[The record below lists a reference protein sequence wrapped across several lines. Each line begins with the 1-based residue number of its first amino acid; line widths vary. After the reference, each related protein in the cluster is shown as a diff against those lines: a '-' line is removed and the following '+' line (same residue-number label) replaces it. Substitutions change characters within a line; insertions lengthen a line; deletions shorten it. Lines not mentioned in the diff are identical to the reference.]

1 MNLHSTGIKDQ
12 KHKIICQIADI
23 VWGEGPGGA
32 RSDPPETGVLL
43 PGSVTYKKYVQLFA
57 ERLVAKTTPALY
69 SDTNYTSNNARY
81 GEHFLP
87 ITEPAQYWAIE
98 NFIPL
103 FVQLRDAV
111 THRCHHRQIS
121 TKTGRN

>member
-81 GEHFLP
+81 SIFCSFLSL
-87 ITEPAQYWAIE
+87 IV
-98 NFIPL
+98 L
-103 FVQLRDAV
+103 FYSYSFLADF
-111 THRCHHRQIS
+111 
-121 TKTGRN
+121 

>member
-1 MNLHSTGIKDQ
+1 MNLDSTGIKDQ
-12 KHKIICQIADI
+12 KHKIICLIADI
-23 VWGEGPGGA
+23 VRGEGPAGA

-81 GEHFLP
+81 SIFSSFLS
-87 ITEPAQYWAIE
+87 
-98 NFIPL
+98 FIVL
-103 FVQLRDAV
+103 FYFQSFLADF
-111 THRCHHRQIS
+111 
-121 TKTGRN
+121 

>member
-12 KHKIICQIADI
+12 MHKIICQIADI
-23 VWGEGPGGA
+23 GA

-81 GEHFLP
+81 REHL
-87 ITEPAQYWAIE
+87 AS
-98 NFIPL
+98 
-103 FVQLRDAV
+103 V
-111 THRCHHRQIS
+111 
-121 TKTGRN
+121 

>member
-43 PGSVTYKKYVQLFA
+43 PGSVTYVQL
-57 ERLVAKTTPALY
+57 LAKTTPALY
-69 SDTNYTSNNARY
+69 SDTNYTSSNNR
-81 GEHFLP
+81 
-87 ITEPAQYWAIE
+87 
-98 NFIPL
+98 
-103 FVQLRDAV
+103 
-111 THRCHHRQIS
+111 
-121 TKTGRN
+121 

>member
-12 KHKIICQIADI
+12 KHKIICLIADI
-23 VWGEGPGGA
+23 GV

-81 GEHFLP
+81 SIFCSFRP
-87 ITEPAQYWAIE
+87 
-98 NFIPL
+98 
-103 FVQLRDAV
+103 
-111 THRCHHRQIS
+111 S
-121 TKTGRN
+121 

>member
-43 PGSVTYKKYVQLFA
+43 PGSVTYKKYIQEIFLID
-57 ERLVAKTTPALY
+57 
-69 SDTNYTSNNARY
+69 DTW
-81 GEHFLP
+81 EH
-87 ITEPAQYWAIE
+87 E
-98 NFIPL
+98 
-103 FVQLRDAV
+103 
-111 THRCHHRQIS
+111 S
-121 TKTGRN
+121 

>member
-43 PGSVTYKKYVQLFA
+43 P
-57 ERLVAKTTPALY
+57 ALY
-69 SDTNYTSNNARY
+69 SDTNYTSSDAR
-81 GEHFLP
+81 
-87 ITEPAQYWAIE
+87 
-98 NFIPL
+98 
-103 FVQLRDAV
+103 
-111 THRCHHRQIS
+111 
-121 TKTGRN
+121 

>member
-81 GEHFLP
+81 RIESTFCPFPSFIVLCNSYSFL
-87 ITEPAQYWAIE
+87 AD
-98 NFIPL
+98 F
-103 FVQLRDAV
+103 
-111 THRCHHRQIS
+111 
-121 TKTGRN
+121 